1 MRPIRPR
8 EDGHDNQEVL
18 VGANDQRPLQ
28 AILKWIPV
36 EVIAAY
42 QFTIGVVP
50 FSNSAMLI
58 TVAIIF
64 VFLTA
69 GWIAFATID
78 PQTAKNIAWRQVLL
92 AVVAFIVWVVGTQP
106 DVMKYLYPS
115 WASWVG
121 SIALGIGWLLLP
133 IIDGIL
139 RRLGVHRTE
148 IGSRSNQGT
157 YLSGR

>member
-1 MRPIRPR
+1 MTPIRPR
-8 EDGHDNQEVL
+8 VDGHDNREIL
-18 VGANDQRPLQ
+18 VGADDQRPLQ

-42 QFTIGVVP
+42 QFTIGIVDSSSP
-50 FSNSAMLI
+50 KILI

-69 GWIAFATID
+69 GWIAFATVD
-78 PQTAKNIAWRQVLL
+78 HQASKNIAWRQVVL
-92 AVVAFIVWVVGTQP
+92 AVTAFIVWVVGTQP
-106 DVMKYLYPS
+106 EVMKVPFQS
-115 WASWVG
+115 WTSSIG

-139 RRLGVHRTE
+139 QRLGVP
-148 IGSRSNQGT
+148 QD
-157 YLSGR
+157 